1 MAESLSSVARKV
13 KRNGLLSARDCG
25 IIPLAMRY
33 AIISDIHANAAAL
46 RTVLVDAQDMRVD
59 KIICLGDVLGYGPDP
74 VQALETVYARV
85 HVCLAGNHDDAVC
98 GRRTTEDF
106 NDFAAAAV
114 ARQRKTLTAD
124 ALAWLKKLPYVC
136 AMGDFAC
143 THGDFSD
150 PEAFN
155 YILEPEEALPSWD
168 ARPEPLLFVGHTHQ
182 PGIFVLG
189 ESGMPH
195 RLEPA
200 DFAVEEGK
208 RYIVNV
214 GSVGYP
220 RSGMCRSF
228 YCIYDD
234 QSRAVFFRSL
244 PFDLEGYRE
253 KMGGKGL
260 DEAPWVAARAQ
271 ERATPLVRGRA
282 KFGKGLSVKTGTGR
296 ATAAAAPTA
305 PKRRSLLPIVLAA
318 SLALALGAALAVH
331 FGTRE
336 KTVVKTVVKQET
348 VTQTVVKEVVKE
360 VPALAPAA
368 APVKS
373 ETIAFQI
380 GTRAVFFSLK
390 LAKGSPPAMV
400 RFTFKDA
407 KGAVRLAP
415 LAPSGVVKQNLTKF
429 RKGNGIAV
437 PQGAVS
443 AVVEVGGVEKDAPCT
458 IEHFYFSDKEEGKD
472 K

>member
-25 IIPLAMRY
+25 IIPLVMRY

-46 RTVLVDAQDMRVD
+46 RTVLVDAQDMHAD

-74 VQALETVYARV
+74 VQALETVYSRV

-136 AMGDFAC
+136 ALGDFAC

-150 PEAFN
+150 PQAFN

-168 ARPEPLLFVGHTHQ
+168 ARTEPLLFVGHTHQ

-200 DFAVEEGK
+200 DFVVEEGK

-220 RSGMCRSF
+220 RSGTCRSF

-234 QSRAVFFRSL
+234 RSHAVFFRSL

-296 ATAAAAPTA
+296 APAVAVPAAS
-305 PKRRSLLPIVLAA
+305 KRRSLLPIVLAA

-360 VPALAPAA
+360 VPAVPAI

-373 ETIAFQI
+373 ETLAFQI
-380 GTRAVFFSLK
+380 GTPAVFFSLK
-390 LAKGSPPAMV
+390 LAKRSPPAMV

-407 KGAVRLAP
+407 KGAVRPAP
-415 LAPSGVVKQNLTKF
+415 LAPSGTVKQNMTQF
-429 RKGNGIAV
+429 RKGHGIAV
-437 PQGAVS
+437 PQGAVT
-443 AVVEVGGVEKDAPCT
+443 AIAEVGGVTKDAPCE
-458 IEHFYFSDKEEGKD
+458 IAHFYFSDKEEGTD

>member
-1 MAESLSSVARKV
+1 MAESLSSAARKV

-25 IIPLAMRY
+25 IIPFAMRY

-74 VQALETVYARV
+74 VQALETVYSRV

-155 YILEPEEALPSWD
+155 YILEPEEARPSWD
-168 ARPEPLLFVGHTHQ
+168 VRTEPLLFVGHTHQ

-189 ESGMPH
+189 ESGLPH
-195 RLEPA
+195 RLEPT
-200 DFAVEEGK
+200 DFIVEGGK

-220 RSGMCRSF
+220 RSGTCRSF

-234 QSRAVFFRSL
+234 QARAVFFRSL

-296 ATAAAAPTA
+296 AATATAPVV
-305 PKRRSLLPIVLAA
+305 PKRRSPLPVVLAA

-360 VPALAPAA
+360 VPAAPAV

-373 ETIAFQI
+373 EILAFQI
-380 GTRAVFFSLK
+380 GTPAVFFSLK

-400 RFTFKDA
+400 RFTFNDA
-407 KGAVRLAP
+407 KGAVRPAP
-415 LAPSGVVKQNLTKF
+415 LAPSGVVKQNMTKY
-429 RKGNGIAV
+429 RKGHGIAV

-458 IEHFYFSDKEEGKD
+458 IEHFYFSDKEEGTD

>member
-1 MAESLSSVARKV
+1 
-13 KRNGLLSARDCG
+13 
-25 IIPLAMRY
+25 MRY

-46 RTVLVDAQDMRVD
+46 RTVLVDAQDMHAD

-74 VQALETVYARV
+74 VQALETVYSRV

-98 GRRTTEDF
+98 GRRTAEDF

-114 ARQRKTLTAD
+114 ARQRQTLTSD

-136 AMGDFAC
+136 AQGDFAC

-150 PEAFN
+150 PQAFN

-168 ARPEPLLFVGHTHQ
+168 ARTEPLLFVGHTHQ

-195 RLEPA
+195 HLMPA
-200 DFAVEEGK
+200 DFVVESGK

-220 RSGMCRSF
+220 RSGTCRSF

-234 QSRAVFFRSL
+234 RSHAVFFRSL

-260 DEAPWVAARAQ
+260 DEAPWVAARAE

-296 ATAAAAPTA
+296 ATAAAVPAA
-305 PKRRSLLPIVLAA
+305 PKRRSPLPIVLAA

-360 VPALAPAA
+360 VPAAPAV

-373 ETIAFQI
+373 ETLAFQI
-380 GTRAVFFSLK
+380 GTPVVFFSLK

-407 KGAVRLAP
+407 KGAVRPAP
-415 LAPSGVVKQNLTKF
+415 LAPSGVVKQNMTKF
-429 RKGNGIAV
+429 RKGHGIAV
-437 PQGAVS
+437 PQGAVT
-443 AVVEVGGVEKDAPCT
+443 AVAEVGGVAKDAPCE
-458 IEHFYFSDKEEGKD
+458 IVHFYFSDKEEGTD

>member
-1 MAESLSSVARKV
+1 MRLAFGA
-13 KRNGLLSARDCG
+13 GLWDNIRT
-25 IIPLAMRY
+25 MRY

-59 KIICLGDVLGYGPDP
+59 RIVCLGDVLGYGPDP
-74 VQALETVYARV
+74 VQALETVYSRV

-98 GRRTTEDF
+98 GRCSTDDF

-114 ARQRKTLTAD
+114 ERQRKALTAS
-124 ALAWLKKLPYVC
+124 ALKWLKSLPYAC
-136 AMGDFAC
+136 KISGFAC
-143 THGDFSD
+143 AHGDFSA
-150 PEAFN
+150 PEDFN
-155 YILEPEEALPSWD
+155 YILEAEDGLPSWE
-168 ARPEPLLFVGHTHQ
+168 ARSEQLLFIGHTHQ
-182 PGIFVLG
+182 PGIFVIG
-189 ESGMPH
+189 ESGTPH

-200 DFAVEEGK
+200 DFVLEEGK

-220 RSGMCRSF
+220 RSGLCRSF

-234 QSRAVFFRSL
+234 TTRTVRFRSL

-260 DEAPWVAARAQ
+260 DEAPWVTARAK
-271 ERATPLVRGRA
+271 ERATPKVRDHA
-282 KFGKGLSVKTGTGR
+282 KFGKAISVKAGTG
-296 ATAAAAPTA
+296 AAANVAAPA
-305 PKRRSLLPIVLAA
+305 PPKRRLVLPIVLAA

-331 FGTRE
+331 FGTKQ

-360 VPALAPAA
+360 VPAVASVA
-368 APVKS
+368 APVKT
-373 ETIAFQI
+373 ETLSLQW
-380 GTRAVFFSLK
+380 GTDRVFFSLK
-390 LAKGSPPAMV
+390 LAKGSAPAQV
-400 RFTFKDA
+400 RFAFKDA
-407 KGAVRLAP
+407 KGRILPAQEDAFK
-415 LAPSGVVKQNLTKF
+415 VVQSLT
-429 RKGNGIAV
+429 RSKGKRGLSV

-443 AVVEVGGVEKDAPCT
+443 ADVVIGGVDKDSRCEIA
-458 IEHFYFSDKEEGKD
+458 HFYFSDKEEGKD

>member
-1 MAESLSSVARKV
+1 
-13 KRNGLLSARDCG
+13 
-25 IIPLAMRY
+25 MRY

-46 RTVLVDAQDMRVD
+46 RTVLVDAQDMRVE

-74 VQALETVYARV
+74 VQALETVYSRV

-106 NDFAAAAV
+106 NDFAATAV
-114 ARQRKTLTAD
+114 ARQRKALTAN
-124 ALAWLKKLPYVC
+124 ALDWLKKLPYVC

-155 YILEPEEALPSWD
+155 YILAPEEALPSWD
-168 ARPEPLLFVGHTHQ
+168 ARSEPLLFVGHTHQ

-189 ESGMPH
+189 TSGQSH
-195 RLEPA
+195 RLEPV
-200 DFAVEEGK
+200 DFALEEGK

-220 RSGMCRSF
+220 RSGTCRSF

-282 KFGKGLSVKTGTGR
+282 KFGKGLSVKAGTGV
-296 ATAAAAPTA
+296 TASAAVPTS
-305 PKRRSLLPIVLAA
+305 PKRRSPLPVVLAA

-360 VPALAPAA
+360 VPAVPAV

-373 ETIAFQI
+373 ETLAFQI
-380 GTRAVFFSLK
+380 GTPVVFFSLK

-407 KGAVRLAP
+407 KGAVRPAP
-415 LAPSGVVKQNLTKF
+415 LAPSGVVKQNMTKF
-429 RKGNGIAV
+429 RKGHGIAV
-437 PQGAVS
+437 PQGAVT
-443 AVVEVGGVEKDAPCT
+443 AIAEVGGVEKDAPCQ
-458 IEHFYFSDKEEGKD
+458 IAHFYFSDKEEGTD

>member
-1 MAESLSSVARKV
+1 M
-13 KRNGLLSARDCG
+13 
-25 IIPLAMRY
+25 
-33 AIISDIHANAAAL
+33 
-46 RTVLVDAQDMRVD
+46 
-59 KIICLGDVLGYGPDP
+59 
-74 VQALETVYARV
+74 
-85 HVCLAGNHDDAVC
+85 
-98 GRRTTEDF
+98 
-106 NDFAAAAV
+106 
-114 ARQRKTLTAD
+114 
-124 ALAWLKKLPYVC
+124 
-136 AMGDFAC
+136 
-143 THGDFSD
+143 
-150 PEAFN
+150 
-155 YILEPEEALPSWD
+155 PSWGE
-168 ARPEPLLFVGHTHQ
+168 RTEQLLFVGHTHK

-189 ESGMPH
+189 ESGVPH
-195 RLEPA
+195 ALEPM
-200 DFAVEEGK
+200 DFTLQPGK
-208 RYIVNV
+208 RYVVNV

-220 RSGMCRSF
+220 RSGACRSF

-234 QSRAVFFRSL
+234 QARAVFFRSL
-244 PFDLEGYRE
+244 PFDLEGYRA

-296 ATAAAAPTA
+296 ATAAAVPVM

-348 VTQTVVKEVVKE
+348 VTQTVVKEIVKE
-360 VPALAPAA
+360 VPAPVPAA
-368 APVKS
+368 ASPVKS

-380 GTRAVFFSLK
+380 GTRAVFFNLK

-400 RFTFKDA
+400 SFTFKDA
-407 KGAVRLAP
+407 KGAVRPAP
-415 LAPSGVVKQNLTKF
+415 LAPSGVVKQNMTKF
-429 RKGNGIAV
+429 RKGRGIDV

-458 IEHFYFSDKEEGKD
+458 IEHFYFSDKEEGND

>member
-1 MAESLSSVARKV
+1 MM
-13 KRNGLLSARDCG
+13 
-25 IIPLAMRY
+25 PLAFVAGLWDNTCSMRY

-46 RTVLVDAQDMRVD
+46 RTVLVDAQDMKAD
-59 KIICLGDVLGYGPDP
+59 SIICLGDVLGYGPDP
-74 VQALETVYARV
+74 VQALEAVYSRV

-98 GRRTTEDF
+98 GRRTAEDF

-114 ARQRKTLTAD
+114 VRQRRTLTGGAM
-124 ALAWLKKLPYVC
+124 AWLKKLPYVC
-136 AMGDFAC
+136 AMDGFAC
-143 THGDFSD
+143 AHGDFSD

-155 YILEPEEALPSWD
+155 YILEPEEAMPSWD
-168 ARPEPLLFVGHTHQ
+168 VRPESLLFVGHTHQ

-189 ESGMPH
+189 ASGQSH

-200 DFAVEEGK
+200 DFAIEDGK
-208 RYIVNV
+208 RYIVNA

-234 QSRAVFFRSL
+234 RLRAVFFRSL
-244 PFDLEGYRE
+244 PFDLEDYRE

-260 DEAPWVAARAQ
+260 DEAPWVTARAR
-271 ERATPLVRGRA
+271 ERATPLVRDGA
-282 KFGKGLSVKTGTGR
+282 KFGKK
-296 ATAAAAPTA
+296 AKMKAASGAARTIPA
-305 PKRRSLLPIVLAA
+305 PPKRKSVLPVVLAA
-318 SLALALGAALAVH
+318 SLALAAGTALAVR
-331 FGTRE
+331 FGMRE

-348 VTQTVVKEVVKE
+348 VTKTVVREIVKE
-360 VPALAPAA
+360 LPVAVPVV
-368 APVKS
+368 APVKTES
-373 ETIAFQI
+373 ITFQI
-380 GTRAVFFSLK
+380 GTAAVFFSLK

-407 KGAVRLAP
+407 KGSVRSAP
-415 LAPSGVVKQNLTKF
+415 MAPSGVVKQSMTKF
-429 RKGNGIAV
+429 RKGRGIAV

-443 AVVEVGGVEKDAPCT
+443 AVVEVGGVEKDAPCA
-458 IEHFYFSDKEEGKD
+458 IEHFYLSDKEEGKD

>member
-1 MAESLSSVARKV
+1 
-13 KRNGLLSARDCG
+13 
-25 IIPLAMRY
+25 MRY

-46 RTVLVDAQDMRVD
+46 RTVLVDAQDMHAD

-74 VQALETVYARV
+74 VQALETVYSRV

-98 GRRTTEDF
+98 GRRTAEDF

-114 ARQRKTLTAD
+114 ARQRQTLTSD

-136 AMGDFAC
+136 AQGDFAC

-150 PEAFN
+150 PQAFN

-168 ARPEPLLFVGHTHQ
+168 ARTEPLLFVGHTHQ

-195 RLEPA
+195 HLMPA
-200 DFAVEEGK
+200 DFVVESGK

-220 RSGMCRSF
+220 RSGTCRSF

-234 QSRAVFFRSL
+234 RSHAVFFRSL

-260 DEAPWVAARAQ
+260 DEAPWVAARAE

-296 ATAAAAPTA
+296 ATAAAVPAA
-305 PKRRSLLPIVLAA
+305 PKRRSPLPIVLAA

-360 VPALAPAA
+360 VPAAPAV

-373 ETIAFQI
+373 ETLAFQI
-380 GTRAVFFSLK
+380 GTPVVFFSLK
-390 LAKGSPPAMV
+390 LAKGYVPARAHIV
-400 RFTFKDA
+400 FKDA
-407 KGAVRLAP
+407 KGAP
-415 LAPSGVVKQNLTKF
+415 LRAEETTFDRIKQSLSRS
-429 RKGNGIAV
+429 RKGRGIAV

-443 AVVEVGGVEKDAPCT
+443 ATVEVGGMSDGSACEIA
-458 IEHFYFSDKEEGKD
+458 HLYFSDKEEGKD